1 MQERAMR
8 ANECV
13 ACKHASTDVSRI
25 PQIIQLLLY
34 CYFTNALIFY
44 VIIRSNK
51 KKGISQEIF
60 SQQFALLT
68 LLYLEYTVAPHY
80 MYSDRLGTTEAAFLY
95 DHRLKG

>member
-1 MQERAMR
+1 MR

-44 VIIRSNK
+44 VIIRLDLEKGYLK
-51 KKGISQEIF
+51 KYFPNIVLF
-60 SQQFALLT
+60 
-68 LLYLEYTVAPHY
+68 
-80 MYSDRLGTTEAAFLY
+80 
-95 DHRLKG
+95 